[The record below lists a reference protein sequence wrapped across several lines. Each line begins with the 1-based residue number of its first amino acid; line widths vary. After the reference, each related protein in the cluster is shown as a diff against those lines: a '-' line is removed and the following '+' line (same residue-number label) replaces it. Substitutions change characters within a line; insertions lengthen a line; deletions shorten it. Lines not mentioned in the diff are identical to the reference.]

1 MATIIESVQRH
12 IYYVYLRAMNKSNL
26 SQATGVSKSITNTVY
41 DHLQP
46 SEPLKSNAFASKL
59 TVIFFVYVNKS
70 SVTIFQSLYASKLSL
85 LIILHSL
92 QLRDT
97 LYTEKSEGGGR
108 GDDTVLSLYF
118 NLARPLLDTNI
129 IQLGIVS
136 WHPSGVR
143 FARTAGV
150 RGLRCLFYYSVSI
163 PLSLSLS
170 FLFPL
175 FLSFFPF
182 SPLLSLSP
190 LPHPLSRF
198 IPNSHR
204 DQPSPL
210 HNPWKIIKYCPMKYL
225 DIYLDR
231 NRGEAVHKEA
241 ATYPGDILAR
251 ISRTWWRAPFCSSD
265 FRMGSKSCK
274 ICSWYVDVSCFF
286 FSFRFPFLWFDVVV
300 KFQFSAKS
308 L

>member
-1 MATIIESVQRH
+1 MVIHGNLLQKSQTIVAKCHVLSYKTLFMATIIESVQRH

-136 WHPSGVR
+136 
-143 FARTAGV
+143 
-150 RGLRCLFYYSVSI
+150 
-163 PLSLSLS
+163 
-170 FLFPL
+170 
-175 FLSFFPF
+175 
-182 SPLLSLSP
+182 
-190 LPHPLSRF
+190 
-198 IPNSHR
+198 
-204 DQPSPL
+204 
-210 HNPWKIIKYCPMKYL
+210 
-225 DIYLDR
+225 
-231 NRGEAVHKEA
+231 
-241 ATYPGDILAR
+241 
-251 ISRTWWRAPFCSSD
+251 
-265 FRMGSKSCK
+265 
-274 ICSWYVDVSCFF
+274 
-286 FSFRFPFLWFDVVV
+286 
-300 KFQFSAKS
+300 
-308 L
+308 